1 MRTRIQAWRLGV
13 ALLGLAAA
21 CAGARA
27 ERFDPPVAEAV
38 QHLLTHNRDYQKAL
52 ADRRKAHLNVIE
64 TGSVSLPSL
73 NLSATGTHLGNVQSF
88 SWQLDDS
95 TSMNLQVA
103 ADNNYSLDLGLTQ
116 LLFSGS
122 AFQAIGVARSYERV
136 AEAGLSA
143 QRAELVKD
151 FLGGYA
157 GLSLLKE
164 LVTLNGDVVAS
175 AKSRLDDAR
184 LMAEIGALSRFDLLR
199 TEVEYM
205 NAVPALREAENLL
218 ATAQSGLVLQLGLA
232 PGTELGTHAFQVECP
247 GLEAGFPG
255 LLAAGTNLKDE
266 AMRSRLLDFALAH
279 RPEMALSENS
289 VEGYRRAVRV
299 YQSDFLPTVAA
310 FANWSHANQWDMF
323 SQDESWRS
331 SWNVGVQASLPLF
344 SGFRTTA
351 QVAKGKQ
358 DLRKA
363 QADDSQLR
371 DAVRLQLRTAL
382 DELERR
388 SLDMEAWTRN
398 SQAAEEGLGIAE
410 TRRDGGAGSELELR
424 DARMA
429 RKAARLNEAQASHDL
444 LVARIALLHALGL
457 MDDCTYADG
466 VGEHTMGD
474 TK

>member
-73 NLSATGTHLGNVQSF
+73 SLSATGTHLGNVQSF

-143 QRAELVKD
+143 QRAALVKD

-164 LVTLNGDVVAS
+164 LVTLNGDVLAS

-232 PGTELGTHAFQVECP
+232 PGTELGAHAFQVECP

-255 LLAAGTNLKDE
+255 LLEAGTNLKDE

-323 SQDESWRS
+323 SQNESWRS

-351 QVAKGKQ
+351 QVAKGRQ

-410 TRRDGGAGSELELR
+410 TRREGGSGSELELR

-474 TK
+474 TQ